1 MNAFNLLRA
10 DLAKLTK
17 RKGILLSV
25 IAVLLVPI
33 VYAGILL
40 SATWSPYDNL
50 SNLPVAV
57 VNKDKGGMSGD
68 EPINVGEDL
77 VASMKESMTLGFQFV
92 SEEKAQKGLENQ
104 DYYMVIEIPEDFSEK
119 ITTVLDENPQI
130 PELRY
135 IQNEGLNFMASQV
148 TNSATERI
156 REQLGNQITET
167 YAKNLFSQLGEIANG
182 FKSAADGSEQIH
194 SGSEELH
201 EGTSTMVDSLE
212 EKAPDIDKLAA
223 GAEELEAGTGELL
236 SNLTGK
242 KGDIAKLAA
251 GAKAA
256 NDGAGEILSNLK
268 GKSGDIAALAK
279 GSKDLEAG
287 TKELLTNL
295 TVKQP
300 DITRLA
306 EGAAAADAGTATLL
320 SKLNESS
327 KNIETLAAGSKDL
340 SAGVQS
346 LLDKVT
352 AGSDGITE
360 LHQGALALE
369 QSGPRLKGGA
379 ELVLGGLQS
388 VQKSIDDKI
397 LPGVRGLN
405 AGVGGLR
412 DGVGELSEGSKRLA
426 EGLEAYSK
434 HPLLAADP
442 LFAELVQGSKDL
454 ENGINNVIT
463 GIDTALKPGVEALEK
478 GIFEPD
484 KPETLKNGIAALVA
498 GQTQLST
505 SINNELIPGF
515 TRLAEGTTQLDASW
529 STMLEQIPVM
539 NEGAK
544 SIAGGNHTVNVGWKE
559 LTAGVS
565 DLKEGTTQISAGTAD
580 VNTGWKALTS
590 GATELNAGS
599 KQIAAG
605 NQTVNT
611 GWQTLTGGV
620 TQLQAG
626 TSQIAVGNATVNTG
640 WQQLSAG
647 ASKLHAGMKQV
658 SDGTQTVKTGWGDL
672 TDGATQINDGVGKI
686 KDGSG
691 ELNSG
696 LSDGAEKTGGI
707 NATDTNISMFSSP
720 VKTVGE
726 KVNGYQYYRDSTA
739 PYIISLALFVGML
752 IMSFVVDFKKPA
764 DVPVSKVSWFAS
776 KYMKLSIFAIT
787 QALLVSIFALL
798 FLKLQVGSAFSFI
811 LFTIFVSMTFMTII
825 FFLVALGGNIGRF
838 AALTFI
844 VLQLSIT
851 GANLPIEM
859 LPENLRNLSQFLP
872 LTYSNAGFKSI
883 ISLNDSGFMWSN
895 LGVLFIYFAIFAVL
909 ALGVFLFNGKKVV
922 EE

>member
-17 RKGILLSV
+17 KKGILLSV

-201 EGTSTMVDSLE
+201 EGTSTMVESLE

-223 GAEELEAGTGELL
+223 GAEELEAGTEELL
-236 SNLTGK
+236 SSLTGK
-242 KGDIAKLAA
+242 RGDIAKLAV
-251 GAKAA
+251 GAKDA
-256 NDGAGEILSNLK
+256 NAGVGEILSNLK

-279 GSKDLEAG
+279 GSEDLEAG

-306 EGAAAADAGTATLL
+306 V
-320 SKLNESS
+320 
-327 KNIETLAAGSKDL
+327 GSQDL
-340 SAGVQS
+340 SDGVNELLTKIEAG
-346 LLDKVT
+346 
-352 AGSDGITE
+352 APRITE
-360 LHQGALALE
+360 LHQGALVLNE
-369 QSGPRLKGGA
+369 NGPVLDAGSKQI
-379 ELVLGGLQS
+379 LGGLVEIQT
-388 VQKSIDDKI
+388 SINEKL
-397 LPGVRGLN
+397 LPGVQGINVGVDSLKE
-405 AGVGGLR
+405 GVGK
-412 DGVGELSEGSKRLA
+412 LSVASKTVSG
-426 EGLEAYSK
+426 GLEAYLK
-434 HPLLAADP
+434 HPALAADP
-442 LFAELVQGSKDL
+442 VFAALVQGSKDMDT
-454 ENGINNVIT
+454 GINELVT
-463 GIDTALKPGVEALEK
+463 KIDSALKPGVVALEK
-478 GIFEPD
+478 GIYEKDNP
-484 KPETLKNGIAALVA
+484 KTLKNGVDALVV
-498 GQTQLST
+498 GQTQIYSK
-505 SINNELIPGF
+505 INKELVPGF
-515 TRLAEGTTQLDASW
+515 TRLAAGTTELDASW
-529 STMLEQIPVM
+529 KEMLVKIPEM
-539 NEGAK
+539 NDGAK
-544 SIAGGNHTVNVGWKE
+544 QVANGN
-559 LTAGVS
+559 
-565 DLKEGTTQISAGTAD
+565 AD
-580 VNTGWKALTS
+580 VNTGWKALTA

-599 KQIAAG
+599 MQIAAG
-605 NQTVNT
+605 NQTVNI

-620 TQLQAG
+620 TELHAG
-626 TSQIAVGNATVNTG
+626 TTQIAVGNATVNTG

-647 ASKLHAGMKQV
+647 ASKIHSGMKQV

-672 TDGATQINDGVGKI
+672 TAGATQINDGVGKI

-691 ELNSG
+691 ELNTG

-707 NATDTNISMFSSP
+707 NATDTNIAMFSSP

-825 FFLVALGGNIGRF
+825 FFLVAIGGNIGRF
-838 AALTFI
+838 AALAFI

-895 LGVLFIYFAIFAVL
+895 LGVLFVYFAIFAVL
-909 ALGVFLFNGKKVV
+909 ALGVFLLSGKKVV